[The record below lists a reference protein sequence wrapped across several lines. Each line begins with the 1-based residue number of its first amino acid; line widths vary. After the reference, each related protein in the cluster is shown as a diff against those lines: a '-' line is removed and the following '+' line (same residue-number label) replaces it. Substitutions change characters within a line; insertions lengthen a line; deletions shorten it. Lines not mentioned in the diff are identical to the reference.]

1 MLKRNENL
9 SYFWQYQV
17 FIFKEKSYLNLSIFS
32 FYRKPKYTAHKRL
45 KKTIRIAFYAQNEW
59 LKIYKIISYIF
70 QYP

>member
-45 KKTIRIAFYAQNEW
+45 KKTIRIAFYAQNE
-59 LKIYKIISYIF
+59 
-70 QYP
+70 